1 MNKPRMTIII
11 IIYII
16 TINIIF
22 SLFVFFIFIIF
33 SPTSTNPVGLKI
45 EIKLNVIWSGSHGSE
60 KLLSFGNVFRNAR
73 ILPLCTAMEIR

>member
-1 MNKPRMTIII
+1 MNKPRMTIIIII

-22 SLFVFFIFIIF
+22 SLFVFFIFIIL
-33 SPTSTNPVGLKI
+33 SPTSTKSVGLKI

-60 KLLSFGNVFRNAR
+60 KLLSIGMCSET
-73 ILPLCTAMEIR
+73 PLWTAM